1 MDGALRHGLAGLL
14 AAAALAA
21 ACGGAPV
28 TQASTASPSP
38 PGAGEGKDQGA
49 NASTPGAIV
58 PEPATLHALAV
69 RWAVR
74 GDANANASVAVEYR
88 AAGEPVWRAG
98 FPLFRPHPD
107 RQSPELRVKD
117 GWLFAGSVVDLS
129 PDTEY
134 EVRLALRDP
143 DGGDAVRQLRLRTA
157 AEPREP
163 AGMRVRHV
171 VPGDGGGSGDPADPF
186 RGLAA
191 AEASAAPGDLFLLRS
206 GVYAAAPWRIQRHGA
221 PARPIIYRGAGDG
234 PVALDGGGG
243 ERAVIAAG
251 ARHVWLED
259 VTLRGARYLFVGNAG
274 TALVVR
280 RVRFEM
286 SWIGFEAING
296 AYDVSRGFF
305 VTDNVFEGPATWPRS
320 GRLQN
325 MNAISLTGAGHV
337 VAWNHVRG
345 VADGIHGTSHGR
357 LSASDIHDNDIE
369 QCTDDGIETDYA
381 DTNVRVFRNRITN
394 CFSGVSAQPVHGGPV
409 YVFRNAILN
418 TEYSPVKLHND
429 TAGVLIFHN
438 TSVRS
443 GRPFIIDPGGE
454 TVNDVVT
461 RNNLFVGTS
470 GPALSSTGRMIRC
483 DFDADAFAW
492 ETGPFA
498 QWNGRMYHTPALAR
512 ASGLLYRAHGAVQL
526 AAARLFATG
535 LRPPPDFRPALPR
548 ESNDLRLAPG
558 SPAAARGVRL
568 PNFSDGPVG
577 SPTDLG
583 CCPAGQPVPR
593 YGPRQ

>member
-1 MDGALRHGLAGLL
+1 M
-14 AAAALAA
+14 
-21 ACGGAPV
+21 
-28 TQASTASPSP
+28 
-38 PGAGEGKDQGA
+38 
-49 NASTPGAIV
+49 
-58 PEPATLHALAV
+58 
-69 RWAVR
+69 
-74 GDANANASVAVEYR
+74 
-88 AAGEPVWRAG
+88 
-98 FPLFRPHPD
+98 
-107 RQSPELRVKD
+107 
-117 GWLFAGSVVDLS
+117 
-129 PDTEY
+129 
-134 EVRLALRDP
+134 
-143 DGGDAVRQLRLRTA
+143 
-157 AEPREP
+157 
-163 AGMRVRHV
+163 
-171 VPGDGGGSGDPADPF
+171 
-186 RGLAA
+186 
-191 AEASAAPGDLFLLRS
+191 
-206 GVYAAAPWRIQRHGA
+206 
-221 PARPIIYRGAGDG
+221 
-234 PVALDGGGG
+234 
-243 ERAVIAAG
+243 IAAG

-259 VTLRGARYLFVGNAG
+259 VTLRGARYLFVGNGG

-296 AYDVSRGFF
+296 PYDVSRGFF
-305 VTDNVFEGPATWPRS
+305 VTDNVFAGPATWPRS

-337 VAWNHVRG
+337 VAWNHIRG

-498 QWNGRMYHTPALAR
+498 LWNGRMYPTPALAR
-512 ASGLLYRAHGAVQL
+512 ASGQLYRTHGALQL

-535 LRPPPDFRPALPR
+535 LRPPPDFRQPHAARVKRPPAGAKLARRRPR
-548 ESNDLRLAPG
+548 HGTTKLLPG
-558 SPAAARGVRL
+558 SRARQISDAARPGSRYRATAL
-568 PNFSDGPVG
+568 ATSGEQPGRGGP
-577 SPTDLG
+577 SRRML
-583 CCPAGQPVPR
+583 
-593 YGPRQ
+593 Y